1 MFQYTHELIF
11 NSLTMPDG
19 SKRLVRNGG
28 QTGPLTIKRGGE
40 YWGRFIQD
48 GKVYKT
54 PGNVG
59 VYEMLTIDVEKLGQ
73 IFPGQDGAF
82 MNPGVYQLNM
92 FVKLLDPH
100 ALYEFGYPNYQSFG
114 RHILVGFDVEPTDEA
129 ADVALKIYE
138 SLEMAVRKE
147 EFVVGGLDESDEDA
161 PAVGEFAENA
171 TVIAIRANHY
181 ALRFA
186 AVGVAAYD
194 ETTCDSCIGE
204 YLPTIDILDNKNTS
218 KNAAEV
224 VVNGVE
230 PFATGQWL
238 IENLRFPTYPNIRY
252 AAPFEEDRPVPGVVY
267 VQYSFAYD
275 SPRPQFGGLS
285 GVGQKVEAITRH
297 IYYVP
302 ASLADEFEAAF
313 AELKHDGKAIEIV
326 ETMPEVTDPDGN
338 SVSGGTD
345 TTTPDTPDT
354 PDTPATPTY
363 TLLTEA
369 PADWAENYTNYYT
382 KSGDEYVAVTGESA
396 PEFATDTYYSKSE

>member
-54 PGNVG
+54 PGHVG
-59 VYEMLTIDVEKLGQ
+59 VYEMLTIDVKKLGT
-73 IFPGQDGAF
+73 IFPGQNGAF

-114 RHILVGFDVEPTDEA
+114 RHILVGFDVEPSDEA

-138 SLEMAVRKE
+138 SLDMAVRKE
-147 EFVVGGLDESDEDA
+147 EFVVGGLDESGEEK
-161 PAVGEFAENA
+161 AVGEFAKDA

-181 ALRFA
+181 ALRFE
-186 AVGVAAYD
+186 AVGVAMYD

-204 YLPTIDILDNKNTS
+204 YLPTIDILDNKNTA
-218 KNAAEV
+218 KNAAV
-224 VVNGVE
+224 VIVAGVE

-252 AAPFEEDRPVPGVVY
+252 AAPFEEDRPVPGVTY

-285 GVGQKVEAITRH
+285 GVGQKVEAVTRH

-313 AELKHDGKAIEIV
+313 VELKHDGKAVEIV
-326 ETMPEVTDPDGN
+326 ETMPEITDPDGN

-345 TTTPDTPDT
+345 TTTPDTP
-354 PDTPATPTY
+354 ATPTY
-363 TLLTEA
+363 TLLETE
-369 PADWAENYTNYYT
+369 PDDWAQNYTNYYT
-382 KSGDEYVAVTGESA
+382 KSGDEYTAVTGETA
-396 PEFATDTYYSKSE
+396 PTFKENTYYSKSE